1 MANLFRLPFV
11 EERAYAEAEKREASL
26 EDRLYAAA
34 FFAEVAARSE
44 EAVEVRCGTF
54 PAPLFLM
61 AARRQWKP
69 SARFWSRTFLRAISV
84 PRSALLSSVAAEGG
98 LPMPGK

>member
-11 EERAYAEAEKREASL
+11 GERAYAEAEKREASL

-44 EAVEVRCGTF
+44 EAVEAVR
-54 PAPLFLM
+54 PLLVADF
-61 AARRQWKP
+61 
-69 SARFWSRTFLRAISV
+69 SESDLRA
-84 PRSALLSSVAAEGG
+84 AFGALSSVAAEGG